1 MTKMTRAEYA
11 RHRGVSRS
19 RISHLTATGRIPVD
33 DTGKIDSV
41 AADAILDDKT
51 MPPSGKVPD
60 VGLSPYDEARA
71 RKMKADADLAELKVK
86 EAEGRLIP
94 LDVIKR
100 ADFATIRRWRD
111 QLLGLADRI
120 SPKVAATTDERE
132 CNAIIDD
139 ETRTILNEMAAGV
152 DYGRAADKASDE

>member
-1 MTKMTRAEYA
+1 MRMSKAEFARYRGVTGAAVTKM
-11 RHRGVSRS
+11 VK
-19 RISHLTATGRIPVD
+19 TGRVVVGAD
-33 DTGKIDSV
+33 GKIHRDT
-41 AADAILDDKT
+41 ADNMLDGDVH
-51 MPPSGKVPD
+51 VPD
-60 VGLSPYDEARA
+60 EKQHRDQGAPDLDVERA